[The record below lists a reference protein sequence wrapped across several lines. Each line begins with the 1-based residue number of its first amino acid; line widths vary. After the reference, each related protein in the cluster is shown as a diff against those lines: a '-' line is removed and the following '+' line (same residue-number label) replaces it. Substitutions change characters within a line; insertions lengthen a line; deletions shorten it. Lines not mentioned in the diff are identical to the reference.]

1 MLLGINNDPE
11 ANHKLVDEISGK
23 AFNWYQRLASK
34 NFGSS
39 KYILKSIDSNI
50 FEINLQEYND
60 VVRTNFDLR
69 KNGIVFFFRFKQQEF
84 AESCIYEKLTIQ
96 SSDKIFVIQTDKN
109 LYKFEIINT
118 KNHLS
123 FIKNLFN
130 FKNNKK
136 LKS

>member
-1 MLLGINNDPE
+1 M
-11 ANHKLVDEISGK
+11 K
-23 AFNWYQRLASK
+23 
-34 NFGSS
+34 
-39 KYILKSIDSNI
+39 
-50 FEINLQEYND
+50 
-60 VVRTNFDLR
+60 
-69 KNGIVFFFRFKQQEF
+69 
-84 AESCIYEKLTIQ
+84 KLTIQ
-96 SSDKIFVIQTDKN
+96 SSDRIFVIQTDKN

>member
-1 MLLGINNDPE
+1 
-11 ANHKLVDEISGK
+11 LV
-23 AFNWYQRLASK
+23 SK

-39 KYILKSIDSNI
+39 KYILKSIDSNM

-96 SSDKIFVIQTDKN
+96 SSDRIFVIQTDKN

-118 KNHLS
+118 KKHLR